1 MGILRRTERA
11 IVRAMCGAKLANRKN
26 TEDMMDTL
34 GLNQAINKIAKANRE
49 RWLGHALRKEDGEV
63 VRNALEFNVEGRR
76 KSGRQKKTW
85 RKQVEKERLKTG
97 LNLKDAHTKT
107 KWRERERVRAISMRS
122 IRPPP
127 LNGDNTG

>member
-1 MGILRRTERA
+1 MGLRRTERA

-26 TEDMMDTL
+26 TEDMTDML

-85 RKQVEKERLKTG
+85 RKQS
-97 LNLKDAHTKT
+97 A
-107 KWRERERVRAISMRS
+107 
-122 IRPPP
+122 
-127 LNGDNTG
+127 